1 MRFTR
6 STSAVA
12 IALIA
17 LTGCRA
23 PNVDATISN
32 RTSTPITLIEVD
44 YPSASFGTQSLAPS
58 ADYRYSFSVIG
69 TGPLKLHY
77 TDASGH
83 DHTSTGPT
91 LAEGA
96 RGPLQILVTPTD
108 IRWQPAPTL
117 HATPT
122 PPADSVR

>member
-6 STSAVA
+6 SIVLLPLLA
-12 IALIA
+12 I
-17 LTGCRA
+17 GCRA

-77 TDASGH
+77 ADATGK

-96 RGPLQILVTPTD
+96 RGPLQILITPTD
-108 IRWQPAPTL
+108 VQWQPAATL

-122 PPADSVR
+122 PPSDSVR

>member
-6 STSAVA
+6 SIVLLPLLA
-12 IALIA
+12 I
-17 LTGCRA
+17 GCRA

-58 ADYRYSFSVIG
+58 TDYRYSFSVIG

-77 TDASGH
+77 TDTSGH

-91 LAEGA
+91 LSEGA
-96 RGPLQILVTPTD
+96 RGQLQILITPTD
-108 IRWQPAPTL
+108 VQWQPAPTL
-117 HATPT
+117 RATPT